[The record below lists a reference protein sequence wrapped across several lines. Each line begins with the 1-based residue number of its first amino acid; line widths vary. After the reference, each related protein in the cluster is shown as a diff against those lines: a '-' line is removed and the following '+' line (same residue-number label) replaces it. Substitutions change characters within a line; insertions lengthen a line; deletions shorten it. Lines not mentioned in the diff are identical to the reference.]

1 MTDRDATDRLWYKD
15 AVIYELHVRS
25 FFDSNNDGMGD
36 FKGLTSRLD
45 YLEDLGV
52 NAIWLLPFYPSPWR
66 DDGYDISDYKTI
78 HRAYGSLRE
87 FKTFL
92 KEAHARNL
100 RVITELVINHTS
112 NQHPWFERARKAN
125 PGTKYRDY
133 YVWSDTPDK
142 YTEARIIFQDFE
154 TSNWTW
160 DPVAKAYYW
169 HRFYSHQ
176 PDLNFDNPDV
186 QQEVFKLLDY
196 WFDMG
201 VDGLRLDAVPYLF
214 ERENSNCEN
223 LPETHEFLKAMR
235 THVEQKFPGRMLLAE
250 ANQWPEDA
258 VSYFGDGDECHMA
271 FHFPLM
277 PRLFMAMKMEDSFP
291 VIDILEQTPRIPD
304 TAQWGIFLRN
314 HDELTL
320 EMVTDEER
328 DYMYRA
334 FGRDPRH
341 RINLGI
347 RRRLAPLLDNNRR
360 GIELLNSLLFSLPGT
375 PVIYYGDE
383 IGMGD
388 NVYLGDRDGV
398 RTPMQWSS
406 NKNSGFS
413 TANPQRLYLPVIID
427 PEYHHEAIN
436 VETQQANGS
445 SLLWWMKRI
454 IAARR
459 RFPAFSRGEFTIIST
474 DNHRV
479 FAFVRHDEEHAI
491 LVVVNFSR
499 HTQVAHL
506 DLESFAN
513 HIPEEVFSG
522 TQFPRVRE
530 EEYTITIGSHDYY
543 WLLLEPAEES
553 SDGGGITQPK
563 IPVSAKEWSSLSSTL
578 EARLTGTVLGPFL
591 RRSRWFRDKSL
602 KIRKV
607 TIQDSFAYTG
617 DDSTVWMLV
626 VGVAFTSDRS
636 DSYLVPIGIARG
648 ENAETIR
655 AEYPA
660 AVLADVSGDEEEGVI
675 YDGVLDRS
683 FREQML
689 SHVASRK
696 RINGRNGAILI
707 DRTRQLKKQATAIL
721 EEPQSKV
728 LGVEQSNTSILY
740 KDALFLKLY
749 RKLENGQNPDVECLR
764 YLTEERHFP
773 NVPEYVGALNYDN
786 GEGDPAALGLLIDF
800 VPNQGDAWSYTRHT
814 INDFFEKLLIADEE
828 GFKPIKVPRSLLSVK
843 TADIPDSF
851 LELADGFFLDMI
863 ELLGRRTGELHLSL
877 GAETENKAFAPEPFS
892 KLYQRSLYQ
901 SLRSQLR
908 RVQGVVRKA
917 KSFHDEETQDLLDQ
931 FLQSEET
938 ILERFGRISGQRIDA
953 RKIRIH
959 GDYHLGQVLFT
970 GRDFIIIDL
979 EGEPART
986 LSERRLKFSPFRDV
1000 AGMLR
1005 SFHYAIYGRYLEAT
1019 DVRPEDAARIS
1030 PWLLPWYTY
1039 VGGTFLESYLKTVDD
1054 APFVPKDK
1062 ESIATMLDVFLLEKA
1077 VYEVNYELNNRP
1089 EWIRI
1094 PLDGIEFVLGR
1105 E

>member
-1 MTDRDATDRLWYKD
+1 MQDRIATDHLWYKD

-66 DDGYDISDYKTI
+66 DDGYDISDYKTV
-78 HRAYGSLRE
+78 HRAYGTLRE

-125 PGTKYRDY
+125 PGTKYHDY
-133 YVWSDTPDK
+133 YVWSDTADK

-223 LPETHEFLKAMR
+223 LPETHQFLKDMR
-235 THVEQKFPGRMLLAE
+235 THVEKKFPGRMLLAE

-413 TANPQRLYLPVIID
+413 MANPQRLYLPVIID

-459 RFPAFSRGEFTIIST
+459 RFPAFSRGEFTIVST

-479 FAFVRHDEEHAI
+479 FAFVRHDEEDAI

-506 DLESFAN
+506 ELGAFAN

-530 EEYTITIGSHDYY
+530 DEYTITIGSHDYY

-553 SDGGGITQPK
+553 SDGGGIAQPK

-578 EARLTGTVLGPFL
+578 EARLTGKVLGPFL

-607 TIQDSFAYTG
+607 TIRDSFTYRG
-617 DDSTVWMLV
+617 GDSTVWMLV
-626 VGVAFTSDRS
+626 VGVDFTSDRT
-636 DSYLVPIGIARG
+636 DSYLVPIGIAWG
-648 ENAETIR
+648 EEAETIH

-660 AVLADVSGDEEEGVI
+660 AVLADVTGDEREGVI
-675 YDGVLDRS
+675 YDGVLNDA

-689 SHVASRK
+689 SQFSSKK

-707 DRTRQLKKQATAIL
+707 DRTRQLKKQAAAIL

-749 RKLENGQNPDVECLR
+749 RKLENGRNPDVESLR

-773 NVPEYVGALNYDN
+773 NVPEYEGALNYDSGD
-786 GEGDPAALGLLIDF
+786 GEPAALGLLIDF

-828 GFKPIKVPRSLLSVK
+828 GFKPNKVPRTLLSVK
-843 TADIPDSF
+843 TAEIPDSF

-877 GAETENKAFAPEPFS
+877 GAETDNKAFAPESFS

-917 KSFHDEETQDLLDQ
+917 KSSHDEPTQQLLDH
-931 FLQSEET
+931 FLDSEQT
-938 ILERFGRISGQRIDA
+938 ILERFGRISNQRIDA

-1019 DVRPEDAARIS
+1019 DVRPEDAARLA
-1030 PWLLPWYTY
+1030 PWLVPWYTF
-1039 VGGTFLESYLKTVDD
+1039 VGGTFLESYLKTVDG
-1054 APFVPKDK
+1054 APFVPKD
-1062 ESIATMLDVFLLEKA
+1062 EDSIATMLDVYLLEKA

-1094 PLDGIEFVLGR
+1094 PLDGIDFVLGR